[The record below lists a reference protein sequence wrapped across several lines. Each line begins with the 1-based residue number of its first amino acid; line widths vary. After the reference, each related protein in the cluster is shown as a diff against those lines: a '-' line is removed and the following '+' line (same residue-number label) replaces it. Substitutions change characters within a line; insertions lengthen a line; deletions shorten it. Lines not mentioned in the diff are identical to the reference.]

1 MRLHDNTIGH
11 IAKLVQVAI
20 LTGTDVIDHLRMVS
34 LTEKDG
40 MLFVEQEYLDVFEDQ
55 IQKMLNNAVTK
66 SEDEIED

>member
-34 LTEKDG
+34 LNEEDG
-40 MLFVEQEYLDVFEDQ
+40 MLLVDQEYLDVFDNQ
-55 IQKMLNNAVTK
+55 IQKMLSNAVSKTQDDV
-66 SEDEIED
+66 ED

>member
-34 LTEKDG
+34 LTEKDD

>member
-34 LTEKDG
+34 LNEEDG
-40 MLFVEQEYLDVFEDQ
+40 MLLVDQEYLDVFDNQ
-55 IQKMLNNAVTK
+55 IQKMLSNAVSQTQDDV
-66 SEDEIED
+66 ED

>member
-34 LTEKDG
+34 LREEDG
-40 MLFVEQEYLDVFEDQ
+40 MLHVEQEYLDVFEDQ
-55 IQKMLNNAVTK
+55 IQKMLSNAASQTQEQV
-66 SEDEIED
+66 ED

>member
-34 LTEKDG
+34 LREEDG
-40 MLFVEQEYLDVFEDQ
+40 MLHVEQEYLDVFEDQ
-55 IQKMLNNAVTK
+55 IQKMLSNAASQTQDQV
-66 SEDEIED
+66 ED